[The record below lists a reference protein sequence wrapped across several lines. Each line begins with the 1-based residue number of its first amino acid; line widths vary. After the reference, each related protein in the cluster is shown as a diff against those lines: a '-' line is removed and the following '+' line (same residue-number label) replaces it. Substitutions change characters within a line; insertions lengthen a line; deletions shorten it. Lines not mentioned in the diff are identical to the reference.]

1 MRNERR
7 GKETPS
13 GALRR
18 TENRVSPETKVAV
31 HVDGRT
37 LTLTNLAKVLYPQ
50 TGFTKAEVLDYYQR
64 VANVLLPHITGRPLT
79 LKRYPEGV
87 DGEAFFQKHVTEH
100 RPDWIRTAKIPSDS
114 SRGRGT
120 TVTYLVVDDLPALIW
135 AANLA
140 GLELHVPQW
149 RMPELRL
156 ARPAGLRPGSR
167 SPRQHRGLL
176 PGGGGP
182 AAAAGGRGLRGA
194 GQDLRRQGPAAVR
207 PDLRRDLRAGQRP
220 GPRLRR
226 TARTR
231 SAAPGGVADD
241 QGAAH
246 RQGPHRLE
254 PEQRVQDHRRPLLA
268 ARPAE
273 PHGLDPGQLGRGARL
288 PAPGGTVLHRRRGP
302 GPGGGARRPV
312 RAAAPVT
319 VR

>member
-1 MRNERR
+1 M
-7 GKETPS
+7 
-13 GALRR
+13 
-18 TENRVSPETKVAV
+18 SPETKVAV

-64 VANVLLPHITGRPLT
+64 VATGPAAAHHRPPADPEALPRGRRRRGLLPEARHRTPPGLDPHRQDPLGQLARPRHHGDLPRGGRPARAHLGGQ
-79 LKRYPEGV
+79 PG
-87 DGEAFFQKHVTEH
+87 
-100 RPDWIRTAKIPSDS
+100 RPGTARAAVAAARTP
-114 SRGRGT
+114 
-120 TVTYLVVDDLPALIW
+120 P
-135 AANLA
+135 
-140 GLELHVPQW
+140 
-149 RMPELRL
+149 

-182 AAAAGGRGLRGA
+182 AAAAGGRGLRAA

-273 PHGLDPGQLGRGARL
+273 PHGLDPGQLGRGAGL
-288 PAPGGTVLHRRRGP
+288 PAPGGTVLHRRHGP
-302 GPGGGARRPV
+302 GPGGQARRPV